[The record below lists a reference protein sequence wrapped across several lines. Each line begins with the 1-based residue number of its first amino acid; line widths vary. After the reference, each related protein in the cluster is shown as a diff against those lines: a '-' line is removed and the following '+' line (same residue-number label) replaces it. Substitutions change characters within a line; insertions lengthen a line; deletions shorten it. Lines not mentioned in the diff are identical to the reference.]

1 MTSQVNVENVKNDFN
16 EYPDDDFGVI
26 GTGDDD
32 EIAGRRRYISVA
44 AINAAKVRKRGG
56 QNSSPISPPN
66 WNWNEPSS
74 QSGKSFFLFCTGSV
88 SVVYFGQL
96 LSAARNQKLVKI
108 LYWLFTDF

>member
-1 MTSQVNVENVKNDFN
+1 MTSQVNVEHVKNDFS
-16 EYPDDDFGVI
+16 EYPDDGFGVI

-74 QSGKSFFLFCTGSV
+74 QSGKSIFFVLHSFCGTL
-88 SVVYFGQL
+88 VVF
-96 LSAARNQKLVKI
+96 
-108 LYWLFTDF
+108 FD